1 MKRLQLYLETSVWNF
16 YFADDA
22 PEKKEVTIA
31 FFEKIRQGEYEIFI
45 SDAVLMEMAKAS
57 ADKELLLLN
66 LVKEYKPNRLVITE
80 PIIELAQKYITEGA
94 LPSNKTED
102 AIHAATAS
110 YFELDALISWN
121 LRHLANLKKM
131 EMING
136 INLKEGYTKRLQLI
150 TPMEVSDEDIR

>member
-22 PEKKEVTIA
+22 PEKRDITIS
-31 FFEKIRQGEYEIFI
+31 FFEKVKQGEYEIFI
-45 SDAVLMEMAKAS
+45 SDAVISEMAKATK
-57 ADKELLLLN
+57 DKELLLLN
-66 LVKEYKPNRLVITE
+66 LIEEYMPYRLVVNE
-80 PIIELAQKYITEGA
+80 QIIELAHKYISEGA
-94 LPSNKTED
+94 LPQNKMED
-102 AIHAATAS
+102 AIHAATATV
-110 YFELDALISWN
+110 FEMDALISWN
-121 LRHLANLKKM
+121 LKHLSNLKKM